1 MITELARQALRDF
14 VQDNFLG
21 YKIGTGGDSSN
32 PNATNLDAPLSVG
45 GAELQTS
52 GITIT
57 TSGISSIDFTITL
70 SASSYVGEVI
80 REVGIFNTATDI
92 TIDGTT
98 YAAGEI
104 MLVRVPFDGIGP
116 ITSSDNIE
124 LVVSVDVV

>member
-14 VQDNFLG
+14 VQDKFLG

-45 GAELQTS
+45 GTELQTS

-80 REVGIFNTATDI
+80 REVGIFNSTAI
-92 TIDGTT
+92 TVDGTS
-98 YAAGEI
+98 YAAGSI
-104 MLVRVPFDGIGP
+104 MLIRVPFDGIGP
-116 ITSSDNIE
+116 ITATDDIE

>member
-1 MITELARQALRDF
+1 MITELARQALKDF
-14 VQDNFLG
+14 IEDNFAAYNVG
-21 YKIGTGGDSSN
+21 SGGDSVN
-32 PNATNLDAPLSVG
+32 PNATTLDAPINVSH
-45 GAELQTS
+45 QTS
-52 GITIT
+52 GLSIS

-70 SASSYVGEVI
+70 SPSSYLGEVI
-80 REVGIFNTATDI
+80 REVGIFNTATNI

-98 YAAGEI
+98 YGAGEI